1 MEEKELKAGL
11 IVQHFKRSLLPE
23 KEKKTKKYLYE
34 IVCTAEHT
42 ESGEKL
48 VVYRALYG
56 EKRIFA
62 RPLAMFL
69 SETDREK
76 YPKARQ
82 KYRFEPFTEE
92 FCDE

>member
-11 IVQHFKRSLLPE
+11 IVQHFKRGLLPE
-23 KEKKTKKYLYE
+23 KERKTKKYLYE

-48 VVYRALYG
+48 VIYRALYG
-56 EKRIFA
+56 EKRVFA
-62 RPLAMFL
+62 RPLSMFL

-76 YPKARQ
+76 YPQAGQ
-82 KYRFEPFTEE
+82 KYRFEPYWEGILNE
-92 FCDE
+92 